1 LCGSVTCGAQWTV
14 RGDIHG
20 TVGCHVHITFSEK
33 GSNKFMN
40 IVSVTQD
47 IFLRFVREVDFW
59 LEVKEFVTSFEVVGE
74 EEEAA

>member
-1 LCGSVTCGAQWTV
+1 
-14 RGDIHG
+14 
-20 TVGCHVHITFSEK
+20 
-33 GSNKFMN
+33 MN

-74 EEEAA
+74 EEEAAWWMFALPSSYPEWR

>member
-1 LCGSVTCGAQWTV
+1 
-14 RGDIHG
+14 
-20 TVGCHVHITFSEK
+20 
-33 GSNKFMN
+33 MN